1 MSLESIAAELPNGF
15 HDAFLRRLVLDY
27 VGRRATLALNVW
39 VGNIDAATDAE
50 REAYRPVNVAISGLL
65 WCIIE
70 APKTTGYGSGI
81 ADGLWIDA
89 GPVSSLKNKPA
100 IPTVPDEAFAW
111 WIFVREWNAF
121 IYIAGTDA
129 SFGA

>member
-1 MSLESIAAELPNGF
+1 MPSLESIAAELPNGF
-15 HDAFLRRLVLDY
+15 HDAFLRRLVVDY
-27 VGRRATLALNVW
+27 VERRATLALNVW
-39 VGNIDAATDAE
+39 VGELEAATDAE
-50 REAYRPVNVAISGLL
+50 REKYRPINVTISGLL

-70 APKTTGYGSGI
+70 APRTTDYGS

-100 IPTVPDEAFAW
+100 IPKVPDDAFAW

-121 IYIAGTDA
+121 IYVAGADA
-129 SFGA
+129 SLGA